1 MKSEDIRHLLEE
13 SGAIKKGHFL
23 LSSGKHSDRY
33 IEKFHLLRNPGITSR
48 VCEGFVERFRD
59 LNPDVVAGP
68 TTGGILLA
76 FEVARQMELAAAYA
90 ERAAEGSLARE
101 FRRGAHFPR
110 GSRVAVVDDIL
121 TTGGSIRGSIRA
133 LEALDVEIVAI
144 GVLVDRSGGA
154 VTFGSYPLYPLLSV
168 NVDVWPAE
176 TCPLCL
182 AGIPIAKPGTTT
194 KA

>member
-48 VCEGFVERFRD
+48 VCEALVQRFRD

-101 FRRGAHFPR
+101 FRRSTHFPS

-121 TTGGSIRGSIRA
+121 TTGGSIRESIRA